1 MHKRRLKH
9 LCRLWITI
17 DETIKEIGDRRLC
30 NYLLD
35 EYRQILPGLAL
46 LYGAV
51 VPSVGQT
58 LVNVK
63 LELLER
69 VEYQCIVAVHA
80 CTCTVKRYCHSN
92 YACLFLLSKQM
103 HQ

>member
-1 MHKRRLKH
+1 MFSSHKRRLKY

-17 DETIKEIGDRRLC
+17 DETIKEIGDGRLC

-46 LYGAV
+46 LWCSSCFFRQNF
-51 VPSVGQT
+51 PSFGQT

-69 VEYQCIVAVHA
+69 VEYRCIVDAVHA
-80 CTCTVKRYCHSN
+80 CT
-92 YACLFLLSKQM
+92 L
-103 HQ
+103 